1 MIVHEGKPKAV
12 KAPPTS
18 DGTAELLRGGGFMV
32 GTGLAAGILLLTA
45 LGGVTKTGATTNGG
59 WLALIVALMCLPFGA
74 LLLTLG
80 VAKWLRNRRLERPR

>member
-1 MIVHEGKPKAV
+1 MIVHEVKPRAV

-32 GTGLAAGILLLTA
+32 GTGLICGILLSTV
-45 LGGVTKTGATTNGG
+45 LGGVTRTGATTNGG
-59 WLALIVALMCLPFGA
+59 WLALIVALMCLPFGG

-80 VAKWLRNRRLERPR
+80 IAKWLRNRRLQRR

>member
-1 MIVHEGKPKAV
+1 MTVQESKNRAGKAQQNG
-12 KAPPTS
+12 

-32 GTGLAAGILLLTA
+32 GTGLLAGLLLLT
-45 LGGVTKTGATTNGG
+45 LFGGVTQTGAKTNGG

-80 VAKWLRNRRLERPR
+80 IAKWLRNRRLRRMR